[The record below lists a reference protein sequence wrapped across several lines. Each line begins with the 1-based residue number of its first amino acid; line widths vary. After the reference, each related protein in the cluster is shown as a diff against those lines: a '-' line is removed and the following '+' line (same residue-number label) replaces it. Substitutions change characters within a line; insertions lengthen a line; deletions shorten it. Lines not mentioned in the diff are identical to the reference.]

1 MSDTGSSQLS
11 DWEEDLPDNVHF
23 RLPGFTIPLN
33 WEPTPTSTPLTTP
46 RASIDGRAPRLHIL
60 HIQGIKRGRFPNALN
75 YQDALADNLRYPAL
89 TTRENTMVQIMN
101 EITDKPN
108 WNVKVSDDTIMEKW
122 RKEMLTG
129 NYGFSEAMAKWVID
143 ELRYKTRIYHEYGL
157 VDVFNGGVVKSDT
170 AIPGSIN
177 QELRNGVSKLE
188 DAPENLKDYH
198 PSTNEQVLNLVNPS
212 LFPLVYGRTRILG
225 EKLLGLGDCIASC
238 GLGETLP
245 VPRDKYTVFDEKLD
259 NHSGWAGNFWKDKIY
274 SQKFQWL
281 PCNVE
286 FLDEKGSYLPLDPK
300 DPSKVAAASLAPPC
314 RITSYINNLHPHKHR
329 DLYETIEKVIS
340 RAIPLWNRTLSSL
353 SAEYTRRI
361 NYDICVRE
369 SSLSPSREGENG
381 SKKPKR
387 SVTKSGYVLPEPRKF
402 EPTMTP
408 SLSPGSVDLKK
419 EYRKS
424 GLQVIVKLANI
435 HLTPEKPKYNGG
447 IWHVEGQLNEHI
459 CATAL
464 YYYDNHNITN
474 GHITFRQQ
482 CGTNQKVKNSRGEDP
497 DFLPEIFG
505 KHTLSSATQIPGSV
519 ECSQGRLLT
528 FPNTLQH
535 RVEPFELV
543 DKSKPGHRKILT
555 LFLVDPHIRIIS
567 TANVPPQR
575 RDWWREHIESTGA
588 LKKLPKELVDLIL
601 GSGNEADFPFSME
614 EAKRL
619 RVELMAERTARVTEQ
634 DRHFRHREFSL
645 CEN

>member
-1 MSDTGSSQLS
+1 MSETGSSQLS
-11 DWEEDLPDNVHF
+11 DWEEDLPDNVRF
-23 RLPGFTIPLN
+23 RLPGFTLPLN
-33 WEPTPTSTPLTTP
+33 WEPTPINTPLATP
-46 RASIDGRAPRLHIL
+46 RSSMDGRTPRLHIL
-60 HIQGIKRGRFPNALN
+60 HVQGIQRGRFPNALN
-75 YQDALADNLRYPAL
+75 YQDALDDNLRYPAL

-101 EITDKPN
+101 EITDRPN
-108 WNVKVSDDTIMEKW
+108 WNVKVSDDAIVDRW
-122 RKEMLTG
+122 RKEMLSG
-129 NYGFSEAMAKWVID
+129 NYGVSEAMAKWVID
-143 ELRYKTRIYHEYGL
+143 ELRYKTRIFHEYGL

-170 AIPGSIN
+170 AVPGSIK
-177 QELRNGVSKLE
+177 QELNAQAQRLE
-188 DAPENLKDYH
+188 DVPENLKDYH
-198 PSTNEQVLNLVNPS
+198 SSTNKQVLNLVHPS
-212 LFPLVYGRTRILG
+212 LFPLVYGRSRILC
-225 EKLLGLGDCIASC
+225 EKILGLDDCIPSC

-259 NHSGWAGNFWKDKIY
+259 NGSGWAGNFWEDKIY

-286 FLDEKGSYLPLDPK
+286 FLDEKGSYLPLDAK
-300 DPSKVAAASLAPPC
+300 DPSKVAAASLATPC
-314 RITSYINNLHPHKHR
+314 RITSYINNLHPQKHR
-329 DLYETIEKVIS
+329 DLYKTIEKVIS
-340 RAIPLWNRTLSSL
+340 CAIPLWNRTLSSL

-361 NYDICVRE
+361 NYDICIRE
-369 SSLSPSREGENG
+369 SSLSPPREGAAG
-381 SKKPKR
+381 SKKSKR

-419 EYRKS
+419 QYRKT

-435 HLTPEKPKYNGG
+435 HLTPENPKYDGG
-447 IWHVEGQLNEHI
+447 VWHVEGQLNEHI

-464 YYYDNHNITN
+464 YYYDSQNITN
-474 GHITFRQQ
+474 SHVAFRQQ
-482 CGTNQKVKNSRGEDP
+482 CVTDPKIKNSRTKDT

-519 ECSQGRLLT
+519 QCSQGRLLT

-535 RVEPFELV
+535 RVEPFELA
-543 DKSKPGHRKILT
+543 DKSKPGHHKIIALY
-555 LFLVDPHIRIIS
+555 LVDPHIRIIS

-575 RDWWREHIESTGA
+575 RDWWTEHLESTGA
-588 LKKLPKELVDLIL
+588 LKKLPKEFVKMVF
-601 GSGNEADFPFSME
+601 GSGNELDFPFSME